1 MLMGMRQ
8 RRFPRPSVAILA
20 GLLALTSCDDEEI
33 TGQVAPNLV
42 GPRVAE
48 SLLALEVVD
57 GIPIGI
63 TDVFRQD
70 EFVNLWVHWEDLEPP
85 HRVDVAWFDPSGSI
99 GETGVDLTES
109 AREQVTVFT
118 LDLTPVSST
127 GRWEVAVY
135 LDDELMRSHAFLVVQ
150 DLP

>member
-1 MLMGMRQ
+1 MNA
-8 RRFPRPSVAILA
+8 RRFGSLHAAVLA
-20 GLLALTSCDDEEI
+20 GLLLLAGCDDEEI

-63 TDVFRQD
+63 TDVFRRD

-85 HRVDVAWFDPSGSI
+85 HRVDVAWFDPFRSI

-118 LDLTPVSST
+118 LELTPQSST

-135 LDDELMRSHAFLVVQ
+135 LDDELMRSHAFLVVEA
-150 DLP
+150 LP

>member
-1 MLMGMRQ
+1 M
-8 RRFPRPSVAILA
+8 SVRTLPALLAAILA
-20 GLLALTSCDDEEI
+20 GMLSISGCDDEEI

-48 SLLALEVVD
+48 SLLALDVVD
-57 GIPIGI
+57 GIPLGI

-85 HRVDVAWFDPSGSI
+85 HRVDVAWFDPFRSI

-118 LDLTPVSST
+118 LELTPQSAT

-135 LDDELMRSHAFLVVQ
+135 LDDALMRSHAFLVVEA
-150 DLP
+150 LP

>member
-1 MLMGMRQ
+1 MLAA
-8 RRFPRPSVAILA
+8 VLA
-20 GLLALTSCDDEEI
+20 GLVSLTGCEDEEI
-33 TGQVAPNLV
+33 TGEVAPELV

-48 SLLALEVVD
+48 SVLALDVVD

-63 TDVFRQD
+63 TDIFLQD
-70 EFVNLWVHWEDLEPP
+70 ELVNLWVHWEALEPP
-85 HRVDVAWFDPSGSI
+85 HRVDVVWFDPFETI
-99 GETGVDLTES
+99 GETGVDLTSS

-135 LDDELMRSHAFLVVQ
+135 LDDELMRTHAFLVVQ
-150 DLP
+150 ELP

>member
-1 MLMGMRQ
+1 MNV
-8 RRFPRPSVAILA
+8 RRFWSAHAAVLA
-20 GLLALTSCDDEEI
+20 GLLLVAGCDDEEI

-48 SLLALEVVD
+48 SLLALDVVD
-57 GIPIGI
+57 GIPLGI

-70 EFVNLWVHWEDLEPP
+70 EFVNLWVHWEDLDPP
-85 HRVDVAWFDPSGSI
+85 HRVEVAWFDPFSSI

-109 AREQVTVFT
+109 AREQITVFT
-118 LDLTPVSST
+118 LELTPVSST

-135 LDDELMRSHAFLVVQ
+135 LDDELMRSHAFLVVEA
-150 DLP
+150 LP